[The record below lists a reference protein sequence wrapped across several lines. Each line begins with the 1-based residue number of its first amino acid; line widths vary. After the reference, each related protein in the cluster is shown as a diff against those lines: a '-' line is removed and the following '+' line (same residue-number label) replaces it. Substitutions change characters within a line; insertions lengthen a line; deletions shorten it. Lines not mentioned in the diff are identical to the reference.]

1 MQKLLSFKK
10 TRFFQLCMAHPYA
23 VAFGSGFLALGF
35 ATGVSTGAL
44 LSRCGLL
51 VECMV
56 RAERSTQLLWGMLR
70 LALFDFM
77 LCCGVLSA
85 ALRPSFL
92 PLSCVSLALKGFV
105 IGLTVEQLY
114 LDYAWWGIVCG
125 MIGVLLPGFCML
137 TGLIL
142 CFGYGVSGLRVT
154 QRAGNPQ
161 KDENA
166 TLMPCVRLTVFL
178 TAMGILAEGIAA
190 QVILRA
196 LLTFAASN

>member
-1 MQKLLSFKK
+1 M
-10 TRFFQLCMAHPYA
+10 
-23 VAFGSGFLALGF
+23 
-35 ATGVSTGAL
+35 
-44 LSRCGLL
+44 
-51 VECMV
+51 
-56 RAERSTQLLWGMLR
+56 QLLRGMLR
-70 LALFDFM
+70 LALFDLV

-92 PLSCVSLALKGFV
+92 TLSCASLALKGFA
-105 IGLTVEQLY
+105 IGLAVKQLY

-125 MIGVLLPGFCML
+125 MIGVVLPSCCML

-142 CFGYGVSGLRVT
+142 CFGYGASRLRGIQKASST
-154 QRAGNPQ
+154 RE

-178 TAMGILAEGIAA
+178 TAMGILAEGVMA
-190 QVILRA
+190 QVILRF